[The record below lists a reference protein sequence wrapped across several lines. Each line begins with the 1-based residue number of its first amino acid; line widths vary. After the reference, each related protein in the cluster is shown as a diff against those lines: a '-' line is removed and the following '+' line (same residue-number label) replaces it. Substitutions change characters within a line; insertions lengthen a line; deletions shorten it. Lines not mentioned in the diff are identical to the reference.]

1 MGPFTVEDTAIM
13 RHPFALII
21 VFILISITDIGA
33 TEIPIIDSHSQVDQK
48 IPLTEIL
55 SLMDQAKVAHT
66 ILAARGR
73 RKPKDIISFANRYPN
88 RITPAVRTKGGAY
101 LEGPKQF
108 KLFLEKQMRSPQF
121 GAMAEVLLWYAKK
134 KKAPSVM
141 LGSGK
146 MGKPPKVVVP
156 PDDPRVQIALSKA
169 IEKRWPF
176 IAHIEFAA
184 AGANYDVFMAKFEEL
199 LRRNI
204 KHPFVLIHMGELQV
218 DEARRLVSNYENIHF
233 NTAMSNPIAVERSAQ
248 PLVNLFKETQLAPEW
263 IELFVSY
270 PDRFILGF
278 DNVFA
283 GHWRKFYVKQVALW
297 RKALSDLP
305 ENVAHSLAHA
315 NAEKLWRLPPAKYS
329 AR

>member
-33 TEIPIIDSHSQVDQK
+33 TKIPIIDSHSQVDQK

-121 GAMAEVLLWYAKK
+121 GAMAEVLLWHAKK
-134 KKAPSVM
+134 
-141 LGSGK
+141 
-146 MGKPPKVVVP
+146 
-156 PDDPRVQIALSKA
+156 
-169 IEKRWPF
+169 
-176 IAHIEFAA
+176 
-184 AGANYDVFMAKFEEL
+184 
-199 LRRNI
+199 
-204 KHPFVLIHMGELQV
+204 
-218 DEARRLVSNYENIHF
+218 RRL
-233 NTAMSNPIAVERSAQ
+233 
-248 PLVNLFKETQLAPEW
+248 
-263 IELFVSY
+263 
-270 PDRFILGF
+270 
-278 DNVFA
+278 
-283 GHWRKFYVKQVALW
+283 
-297 RKALSDLP
+297 
-305 ENVAHSLAHA
+305 
-315 NAEKLWRLPPAKYS
+315 PA
-329 AR
+329 

>member
-1 MGPFTVEDTAIM
+1 M
-13 RHPFALII
+13 
-21 VFILISITDIGA
+21 
-33 TEIPIIDSHSQVDQK
+33 
-48 IPLTEIL
+48 
-55 SLMDQAKVAHT
+55 
-66 ILAARGR
+66 
-73 RKPKDIISFANRYPN
+73 
-88 RITPAVRTKGGAY
+88 
-101 LEGPKQF
+101 
-108 KLFLEKQMRSPQF
+108 
-121 GAMAEVLLWYAKK
+121 
-134 KKAPSVM
+134 M

-199 LRRNI
+199 LRGNI